1 MRKAR
6 SDREFLPAAL
16 SILETP
22 PSPVKVW
29 LIWAICALFAFAVAW
44 SYFGRIDIIA
54 VAQGKI
60 QPTGR
65 VKTVQ
70 PVDGGKVVAVHVEN
84 GGHVAPGEVLIEL
97 DAAETSADY
106 ENAHTALQGYRAE
119 RLRRMAALA
128 AVQEASIGTQASI
141 DWPEDIPPANR
152 AREELVLHGDLRQL
166 AVGVKSLEAQLAQ
179 KRAEQDRLT
188 RTIAAQQILIA
199 TLTERVTMR
208 STLQATQSGTK
219 SAVIDAQET
228 LQIQETA
235 LATQKGQLAGS
246 SASSCSK

>member
-29 LIWAICALFAFAVAW
+29 LIWAICGLFAFVIAW
-44 SYFGRIDIIA
+44 SYFGRINIIA

-84 GGHVAPGEVLIEL
+84 GKHVAPGEVLVEL

-119 RLRRMAALA
+119 RLRRMTALA
-128 AVQEASIGTQASI
+128 AVQEASVNTQASI
-141 DWPEDIPPANR
+141 DWPEDIRRPI
-152 AREELVLHGDLRQL
+152 GL
-166 AVGVKSLEAQLAQ
+166 AKN
-179 KRAEQDRLT
+179 
-188 RTIAAQQILIA
+188 
-199 TLTERVTMR
+199 
-208 STLQATQSGTK
+208 
-219 SAVIDAQET
+219 
-228 LQIQETA
+228 
-235 LATQKGQLAGS
+235 
-246 SASSCSK
+246 SSCTAISANWRLASKASKRSSRKRRPSRSA